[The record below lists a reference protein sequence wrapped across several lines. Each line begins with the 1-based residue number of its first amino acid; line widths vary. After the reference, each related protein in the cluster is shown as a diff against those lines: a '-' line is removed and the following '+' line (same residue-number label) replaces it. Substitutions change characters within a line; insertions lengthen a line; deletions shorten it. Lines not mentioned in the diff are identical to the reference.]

1 MNRYADIPSLR
12 RKEQLDD
19 SDINDLLLQIQNA
32 NAATHS
38 DDDVQDDGNNLDIS
52 LDENIGNDFDSESE
66 SDSDLETNHGDIME
80 QVDNSDIGD
89 SDYNNDFDNDQS
101 ALYDNQEVVTE
112 SSSAFDKVVSHIMA
126 KKGYKGQSLGKIKPS
141 TLSCPASKEVPLN
154 RFPTN
159 QYVTQK
165 LANMRDALKNAATTV
180 SVSGIK
186 KVQKFFKPPPFLDRV
201 SELGDSVKSTES
213 SKAPQKSV
221 SATPDEWTD
230 ILNELKVSNKMALG
244 KAFLQPPETRSV
256 ELAATW
262 GTKVLN
268 YVDHFAN
275 HAQGLQSDTSSYME
289 IVKQHVISTATK
301 PDGTLHLPKEVS
313 SALSKME
320 SKQKDSIFCL
330 QEMANLIPSAMDCT
344 IYTQATM
351 ELHRRDDLLSMV
363 SSHVGSNALRD
374 LRLSTFGTN
383 KMFSQEACLKAGK
396 QISKKVK
403 SGEIVPGKQRGNF
416 RGRRGRGRVSK
427 RGRGGN
433 NSGNSYNKQPK
444 SNNSNSYNNDNK
456 SQSYVKR
463 GGSNSRGSSSASG
476 AGSKF
481 RGGNKRGNN

>member
-1 MNRYADIPSLR
+1 M
-12 RKEQLDD
+12 
-19 SDINDLLLQIQNA
+19 LQIQNA
-32 NAATHS
+32 NAETHS
-38 DDDVQDDGNNLDIS
+38 DNDDLQDDGNNLDIS
-52 LDENIGNDFDSESE
+52 LGENIGDDFDSESE
-66 SDSDLETNHGDIME
+66 SDSDLETNANAIDIME
-80 QVDNSDIGD
+80 EIDNSDIGD
-89 SDYNNDFDNDQS
+89 SDYNNDFETDQS

-112 SSSAFDKVVSHIMA
+112 SSSAFDKVVTHIMA

-180 SVSGIK
+180 SVSGVK

-230 ILNELKVSNKMALG
+230 MLNELKVSSKLALG

-301 PDGTLHLPKEVS
+301 PDGTVHLPKEVS

-383 KMFSQEACLKAGK
+383 KMFSQEACMKAGK

-403 SGEIVPGKQRGNF
+403 SGEIVPGKQRGNNF

-427 RGRGGN
+427 RGRGGK
-433 NSGNSYNKQPK
+433 NSGNSYNNQQK
-444 SNNSNSYNNDNK
+444 SNNTNSYNNDNK

-463 GGSNSRGSSSASG
+463 GGAANNSRGGSSASG
-476 AGSKF
+476 AGAKF

>member
-1 MNRYADIPSLR
+1 MDV
-12 RKEQLDD
+12 EDE
-19 SDINDLLLQIQNA
+19 DL
-32 NAATHS
+32 
-38 DDDVQDDGNNLDIS
+38 QDDGNELDIS
-52 LDENIGNDFDSESE
+52 ISENIGDDFNSDSV
-66 SDSDLETNHGDIME
+66 SDSDMETNAVDIM
-80 QVDNSDIGD
+80 QDIDNSDIGD
-89 SDYNNDFDNDQS
+89 SDFDYDNDFATDQS

-112 SSSAFDKVVSHIMA
+112 SSSAFDKVVTHIMA

-141 TLSCPASKEVPLN
+141 TLSCPATKEVPLN

-159 QYVTQK
+159 HYVTQK
-165 LANMRDALKNAATTV
+165 LTNMRDALKNAATTV
-180 SVSGIK
+180 SLSGVK

-221 SATPDEWTD
+221 SVTPDEWTD
-230 ILNELKVSNKMALG
+230 MLNELKVSSKVALG
-244 KAFLQPPETRSV
+244 KAFLQPTETRSV

-289 IVKQHVISTATK
+289 VVKQHVISTATK
-301 PDGTLHLPKEVS
+301 PDGTLHLPKEVA
-313 SALSKME
+313 SALAKME

-363 SSHVGSNALRD
+363 SSHLGSNTLRD
-374 LRLSTFGTN
+374 LRLSTFGSN
-383 KMFSQEACLKAGK
+383 KMFSQEACQKAGK
-396 QISKKVK
+396 QIAKKVK
-403 SGEIVPGKQRGNF
+403 SGEIVPGRQRGSF

-444 SNNSNSYNNDNK
+444 SNNTNSYNNDNK
-456 SQSYVKR
+456 SQSYAKR
-463 GGSNSRGSSSASG
+463 GGAGNNSRGASTTSG
-476 AGSKF
+476 AGAKF
-481 RGGNKRGNN
+481 RGGTKRGNN